1 MQCAEFIY
9 EDIGGPIDCVY
20 ATAVF
25 EEKSPLADLIH
36 RYKYDFSREVA
47 EVFVKLFGGIFG
59 RLSAAEESA
68 AIILVPVPLHR
79 RRINFR
85 GFNQSEVLAQK
96 LSKKFGVK
104 MANLLTRHRYTQPQ
118 VELSKEH
125 RLTNLHGAFSLK
137 NPAEK
142 IDQNALY
149 LLVDDVCTTGST
161 LGECAKVLKAAGA
174 NRVGGL
180 VIAKAV

>member
-1 MQCAEFIY
+1 M
-9 EDIGGPIDCVY
+9 IDFVY
-20 ATAVF
+20 AAAVF

-47 EVFVKLFGGIFG
+47 DVLLGLFDGIFAE
-59 RLSAAEESA
+59 LTAAGKTMG
-68 AIILVPVPLHR
+68 IILVPVPLHK

-96 LSKKFGVK
+96 LSAKFGVK
-104 MANLLTRHRYTQPQ
+104 MQNLLTRHRYTQPQ

-125 RLTNLHGAFSLK
+125 RLTNLHGAFSLAK
-137 NPAEK
+137 SAGE
-142 IDQNALY
+142 IDQNALH

-161 LGECAKVLKAAGA
+161 LNECAKALKGCGVK
-174 NRVGGL
+174 RVGGL